1 MHERRKAARSRT
13 FFGGVI
19 QFRQCK
25 APVNCTVR
33 NYSLAGAKVTLSE
46 TDLIP
51 DRFDLTIAKKER
63 AYRTRMIWRNINE
76 AGVEFLP
83 EQGEPVTNSVGMGKA
98 TATVRG
104 RKVQIAQAHR
114 ATYRED
120 LRIIMPSWAST
131 LHIRNFLR
139 VCQSRQGT
147 SAHDPG
153 LALWYAGS
161 ARLEFLRDVTL
172 I

>member
-83 EQGEPVTNSVGMGKA
+83 EQGEPVTIPLEWARRLRQCEAEKS
-98 TATVRG
+98 RL
-104 RKVQIAQAHR
+104 RK
-114 ATYRED
+114 
-120 LRIIMPSWAST
+120 RI
-131 LHIRNFLR
+131 
-139 VCQSRQGT
+139 
-147 SAHDPG
+147 
-153 LALWYAGS
+153 
-161 ARLEFLRDVTL
+161 ARLTERTCV
-172 I
+172 